1 MKNDDLFFLI
11 VKQIPRSHGLGL
23 VSYTEIT
30 EALLNAGLPPKQ
42 LKKSDWWADAPA
54 NWKTGLAVQTGL
66 SSGTRSAL
74 RGSAPG
80 LSLRSE

>member
-54 NWKTGLAVQTGL
+54 NWKTGLAVRTGL